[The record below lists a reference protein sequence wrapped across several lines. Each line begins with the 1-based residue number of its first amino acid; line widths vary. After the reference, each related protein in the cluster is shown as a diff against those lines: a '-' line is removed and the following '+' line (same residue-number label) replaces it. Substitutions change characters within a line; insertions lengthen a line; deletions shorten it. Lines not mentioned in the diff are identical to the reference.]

1 MSDKK
6 FKLQKS
12 QIVALVTSLGSCM
25 ATDKI
30 TVDGES
36 IGYMYREDPEFE
48 FDSGWRFFAGNES
61 QEYVDNSNN
70 IMIYEINTIANYDR
84 AIIPYLH
91 MPTGTELI
99 RNGADF
105 VLGDY
110 LP

>member
-36 IGYMYREDPEFE
+36 IGYMYR
-48 FDSGWRFFAGNES
+48 
-61 QEYVDNSNN
+61 
-70 IMIYEINTIANYDR
+70 
-84 AIIPYLH
+84 
-91 MPTGTELI
+91 
-99 RNGADF
+99 
-105 VLGDY
+105 
-110 LP
+110 